1 MTWPFELTIFQKSSY
16 ITYHFSLFQRFI
28 WFLGGLIPCWT
39 TEFFFNTKLYYVLH
53 IWIFYLILTLMA
65 DWQLHYMINVMTL
78 TLQSS
83 TIPFYVLKSTYDV
96 ILLFEHSIIFQ
107 EWSVR
112 KVGQPLFWYIEKHAI
127 KEWKCNRWFECTKF
141 SFYFYTVKVYFK
153 WVNVLV
159 SLHSLKAMCLGPFGA
174 PAPLLLR
181 NGAILVH

>member
-1 MTWPFELTIFQKSSY
+1 MNANAV
-16 ITYHFSLFQRFI
+16 
-28 WFLGGLIPCWT
+28 CWT
-39 TEFFFNTKLYYVLH
+39 YVSGRLYLNNKMLSLLVYRVSNNKGAAMTVL
-53 IWIFYLILTLMA
+53 IYLM
-65 DWQLHYMINVMTL
+65 
-78 TLQSS
+78 
-83 TIPFYVLKSTYDV
+83 LKSTYDV

-127 KEWKCNRWFECTKF
+127 KEWKSNTWFECTKF

-174 PAPLLLR
+174 SAPLLLR